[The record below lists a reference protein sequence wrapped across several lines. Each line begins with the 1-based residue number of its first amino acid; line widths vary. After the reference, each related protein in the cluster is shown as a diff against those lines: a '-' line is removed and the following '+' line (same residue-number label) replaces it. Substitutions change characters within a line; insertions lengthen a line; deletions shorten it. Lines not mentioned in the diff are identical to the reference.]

1 LEPTMTTRKFFA
13 SSGRPRRRGSLFG
26 VVRHGGAAR
35 GPSRG
40 VSEEIKL
47 LNRINSENL
56 ESPRIA

>member
-1 LEPTMTTRKFFA
+1 MEV
-13 SSGRPRRRGSLFG
+13 RRES
-26 VVRHGGAAR
+26 
-35 GPSRG
+35 PQPG